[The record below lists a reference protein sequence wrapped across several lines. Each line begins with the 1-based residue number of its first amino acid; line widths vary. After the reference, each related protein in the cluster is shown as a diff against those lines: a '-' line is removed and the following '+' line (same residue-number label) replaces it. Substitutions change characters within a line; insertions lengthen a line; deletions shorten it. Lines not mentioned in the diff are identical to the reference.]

1 MHKDRATELLKLV
14 PSDLEDDARNIE
26 NVASKIKSEVKSLP
40 GLGDEYPVFS
50 TDYLSEI

>member
-26 NVASKIKSEVKSLP
+26 NVASKIRSEVKSLP
-40 GLGDEYPVFS
+40 GLGDEYPVLS
-50 TDYLSEI
+50 TDYLS